1 LTGPAGAFRLA
12 AVQLLAGLFVFMWA
26 ASLRY
31 KIVNR
36 GYYRSTAWVLW
47 PLMLLS
53 AFALPGRLK
62 VLGVQCAVLWALFM
76 VTVYT
81 QRPLLE
87 WATGAAGTGSG
98 LVLIAAAG
106 WQACEGGCTFGAVHA
121 LLGGLVLGGVTH
133 GMTLGHWYLN
143 QARLPIEPLKEQTR
157 VIFAILLLSA
167 VAGVLTRPALLKGE
181 VPGGILSYSAS
192 SYWWTWVLLMVGT
205 ALLMGMVRAT
215 VRDRS
220 TQSATGLLYIATLTA
235 LAAQFLLD
243 LLVTT

>member
-1 LTGPAGAFRLA
+1 LTGPGGAFGLA
-12 AVQLLAGLFVFMWA
+12 SVQLLAGLFVFMWA

-53 AFALPGRLK
+53 AFALPGSLK
-62 VLGVQCAVLWALFM
+62 ALGVACAALWVLFLLA
-76 VTVYT
+76 VYT

-87 WATGAAGTGSG
+87 WVTGAAGSVLG
-98 LVLIAAAG
+98 LVLIGAAG
-106 WQACEGGCTFGAVHA
+106 WQACEGGCAFGAVHA
-121 LLGGLVLGGVTH
+121 LLGGVVLGSVTH

-157 VIFAILLLSA
+157 VIFAILGLSA
-167 VAGVLTRPALLKGE
+167 VAGLLTRPVLLRGE
-181 VPGGILSYSAS
+181 VQAGIFNYAAS
-192 SYWWTWVLLMVGT
+192 SYWWTWVLLTAGT
-205 ALLMGMVRAT
+205 AFLMGMVRAT

-243 LLVTT
+243 LLLAT

>member
-1 LTGPAGAFRLA
+1 MTGPGGAFGLA
-12 AVQLLAGLFVFMWA
+12 SVQLLAGLFLFMWA

-47 PLMLLS
+47 PLMLLIS
-53 AFALPGRLK
+53 FALPGRRAA
-62 VLGVQCAVLWALFM
+62 LGLLCAVLWALFLLA
-76 VTVYT
+76 VYT

-87 WATGAAGTGSG
+87 WVGGAAGSASG
-98 LVLIAAAG
+98 LVLIGASG
-106 WQACEGGCTFGAVHA
+106 WQACEGGCAFGAVHA
-121 LLGGLVLGGVTH
+121 VLGGLVLGSVTH

-157 VIFAILLLSA
+157 VIIGILVLSA
-167 VAGVLTRPALLKGE
+167 LAGVLTRPVLLKGA
-181 VPGGILSYSAS
+181 VPAGILTYAAS
-192 SYWWTWVLLMVGT
+192 SYWWTWLLLVGGT
-205 ALLMGMVRAT
+205 AFLMGMVRAT

-235 LAAQFLLD
+235 LAAQFVLD
-243 LLVTT
+243 LLVAT

>member
-1 LTGPAGAFRLA
+1 LTGPGGAFGLS

-36 GYYRSTAWVLW
+36 GYYRSTVWVLW
-47 PLMLLS
+47 PLMLLT
-53 AFALPGRLK
+53 AFALPGNLK
-62 VLGVQCAVLWALFM
+62 VLGILCALLWGLFLLA
-76 VTVYT
+76 VYT

-87 WATGAAGTGSG
+87 WISGAAGSASG
-98 LVLIAAAG
+98 LILIATAG
-106 WQACEGGCTFGAVHA
+106 WQACEGGCAFGAVHA

-157 VIFAILLLSA
+157 LIIAILGLSA
-167 VAGVLTRPALLKGE
+167 VAGVLTRPALLRGA
-181 VPGGILSYSAS
+181 VPGGIFTYSAS
-192 SYWWTWVLLMVGT
+192 SYWWTWLLLMAGT
-205 ALLMGMVRAT
+205 GFLMGMVRAT

-220 TQSATGLLYIATLTA
+220 TQSATGLLYIAMLTA
-235 LAAQFLLD
+235 LAAQFVLD
-243 LLVTT
+243 LLVAT